1 MPTNTHPPTPRIAV
15 VGVGPRGLTVFER
28 LCANRSSVSGTRH
41 LTVILVDTT
50 CVGTGTVWR
59 RNQPG
64 HLLMNTVAS
73 QVTVFTD
80 TSVEM
85 EGPVVP
91 GPSLYEWASY
101 VSKIAPLGDLSDQIL
116 AEARDMTPNSYPS
129 RSFYGHYLRWAYEHL
144 AARHADTVDVIELT
158 ATVTSLVE
166 DKEGLQ
172 RLELDDGSTVE
183 NLDAV
188 VLTQG
193 HLALKSEPDSEIAT
207 FTAFAARHDLR
218 YIPPGNAAD
227 ADLNDIPPGL
237 PVIVRG
243 LGLTFFDYMTLL
255 TVGRGGSFET
265 KNGQLNYVPSGREP
279 ILHAGSRRG
288 IPYHA
293 RGENQKGID
302 GRHAPFLLTQDR
314 VMDFR
319 HRADKLNDVDFA
331 ADIWPL
337 VAREVEIVYY
347 CILIADRVSPSE
359 VRRFR
364 GLFAATDRGSTDE
377 CDVLNMFNIEG
388 HLRWDWD
395 RLLDPA
401 RGLRFRTP
409 ASFHQWL
416 VTYLQQDVRHA
427 RQGNVHGAVK
437 AALDVLRDLRNEV
450 RLIVD
455 HGGISGSSYR
465 EHLDRWFTPSNAF
478 LSIGPPAHKIEQL
491 SALIRAGIVHVT
503 GPRTDITTDETR
515 GTFGARSRV
524 VPHADIEAATL
535 IDARLPEP
543 DLRKTSDS
551 LLRGLVGTGHARTF
565 ALHDPNE
572 KPYETGGLD
581 VEKANHRIVDSA
593 GRPHPRRFALG
604 VPTEAVHWV
613 TAAGPR
619 PGVNSVSLADAD
631 TVARTIL
638 TLADA
643 PRTTA
648 HHV

>member
-1 MPTNTHPPTPRIAV
+1 MPTNSRQPTPRIAI

-28 LCANRSSVSGTRH
+28 LCANRASMNRTQH
-41 LTVILVDTT
+41 LTVVLIDAT

-80 TSVEM
+80 ASVEM

-116 AEARDMTPNSYPS
+116 AEARDMTPDSYPS
-129 RSFYGHYLRWAYEHL
+129 RSFYGHYLRWAYQHL
-144 AARHADTVDVIELT
+144 ATRHGATVNVIEIT
-158 ATVTSLVE
+158 ATVTDLAE
-166 DKEGLQ
+166 DDDGLQ
-172 RLELDDGSTVE
+172 RLELDDGSTIDR
-183 NLDAV
+183 LDAV

-193 HLALKSEPDSEIAT
+193 HLGLQSEPDSEIAT
-207 FTAFAARHDLR
+207 FTAFAARHDLH

-227 ADLNDIPPGL
+227 TDLAGIPAGRPA
-237 PVIVRG
+237 IVRG

-265 KNGQLNYVPSGREP
+265 KNGQLTYVPSGREP

-293 RGENQKGID
+293 RGANQKGID
-302 GRHAPFLLTQDR
+302 GRHAPFLLTPDR

-319 HRADKLNDVDFA
+319 HRADELDFA

-347 CILIADRVSPSE
+347 CVLIANRVSPNE

-364 GLFAATDRGSTDE
+364 SLFAATDRGSDDE

-395 RLLDPA
+395 RILDPA

-416 VTYLQQDVRHA
+416 ITYLQQDVRHA
-427 RQGNVHGAVK
+427 KQGNVHGAVK

-455 HGGISGSSYR
+455 HGGIRGSSYR
-465 EHLDRWFTPSNAF
+465 DHLDRWFTPTNAF

-491 SALIRAGIVHVT
+491 SALVRAGTVHVT
-503 GPRTDITTDETR
+503 GPQTSITADPSR
-515 GTFGARSRV
+515 GTFRAHSPAVPGADV
-524 VPHADIEAATL
+524 EASVL

-543 DLRKTSDS
+543 DLRRTTDS
-551 LLRGLVGTGHARTF
+551 LLRGLVTTGYARPYV
-565 ALHDPNE
+565 LPDPHE
-572 KPYETGGLD
+572 QPYETGGLD
-581 VEKANHRIVDSA
+581 VEQATHRVIDSG

-631 TVARTIL
+631 SVARTVL
-638 TLADA
+638 TLTDA
-643 PRTTA
+643 PRTTPYK
-648 HHV
+648 V